1 MLGFSWVLPGM
12 LAGMGQPG
20 LWDLEEDLARL
31 KEQGVRALVSLT
43 EAPPDLQTIE
53 AAGLD
58 FLHLPTV
65 DMTSPSQEDIARFVR
80 FTQDAIAKGSPVAV
94 HCLAGRG
101 RTGTV
106 LACFL
111 VSKGKAAQDAIRIV
125 RELRPGSIETAD
137 QEKAVHTYAGGIGGR

>member
-12 LAGMGQPG
+12 LAGMGRPG
-20 LWDLEEDLARL
+20 LWDLEEDLALL

-43 EAPPDLQTIE
+43 EVPPDVQSVE

-65 DMTSPSQEDIARFVR
+65 DMTSPTQEDIARFVR
-80 FTQDAIAKGSPVAV
+80 FTEDAVARGRPVAV

-101 RTGTV
+101 RTGTM

-111 VSKGKAAQDAIRIV
+111 VSKGRAAQCAIRMV
-125 RELRPGSIETAD
+125 RDLRPGSVETAD
-137 QEKAVHTYAGGIGGR
+137 QEEAVHTYARELEGR